1 MVVPAILDTCI
12 LESGLW
18 IRFHSEC
25 STRIC
30 CLCHLNDFSFA
41 AGYFPAYFMKKKK
54 MDPYQG
60 RREQCF
66 FCNVPCINFICT
78 AIRADLCLASGNH
91 NRYCSRCVNHGL
103 LTFSLLSVTC
113 SEICVGTITV

>member
-30 CLCHLNDFSFA
+30 CLCHLNDFSFCSRI
-41 AGYFPAYFMKKKK
+41 FPCLLHEKEEDGPLPGKNESNAS
-54 MDPYQG
+54 
-60 RREQCF
+60 

-91 NRYCSRCVNHGL
+91 NRYCSRCTSIMV
-103 LTFSLLSVTC
+103 C
-113 SEICVGTITV
+113 